1 MAASQHKKKE
11 VKSMTEAD
19 ELQNSRL
26 RDLEKR
32 VNEVENNLAS
42 ILTELSNIKTLAKGL
57 LMVAG
62 LALGIDVVPMIEG

>member
-1 MAASQHKKKE
+1 
-11 VKSMTEAD
+11 MTDAD

-32 VNEVENNLAS
+32 VNEVENSLAS
-42 ILTELSNIKTLAKGL
+42 ILTELNNIKTLAKGL

-62 LALGIDVVPMIEG
+62 LALGIDVVPMLGA

>member
-1 MAASQHKKKE
+1 
-11 VKSMTEAD
+11 MTGAD

-42 ILTELSNIKTLAKGL
+42 ILTELNNIKTLAKGL
-57 LMVAG
+57 LMAVG
-62 LALGIDVVPMIEG
+62 LVLGIDVVPMMGGV

>member
-1 MAASQHKKKE
+1 
-11 VKSMTEAD
+11 VTDAD

-32 VNEVENNLAS
+32 VNEVENSLAS
-42 ILTELSNIKTLAKGL
+42 ILTELNNIKTLAKGL

-62 LALGIDVVPMIEG
+62 LALGIDVVPMLGA

>member
-1 MAASQHKKKE
+1 
-11 VKSMTEAD
+11 MTEAD

>member
-1 MAASQHKKKE
+1 MPD
-11 VKSMTEAD
+11 AD

-32 VNEVENNLAS
+32 VNEVENSLAS
-42 ILTELSNIKTLAKGL
+42 ILTELNNIKTLAKGL

-62 LALGIDVVPMIEG
+62 LALGVDVVPMLEG